1 MWRHFTVIAKSGWP
15 SSQLSV
21 NLSQFGLGSTNLVLN
36 EATTYNA
43 LKPSIRYEIY
53 ISNRLNPLQCR
64 GFTALCNL
72 NNLITALNDV
82 NGSVCCMK
90 IDAIV
95 SPGETLKATWFV
107 IKCLNL
113 SNRKLLFSNTSQAD
127 SGRRGTERLNELI
140 IRRST

>member
-1 MWRHFTVIAKSGWP
+1 MHLSLQSATKFTSLIVSTP
-15 SSQLSV
+15 YSV
-21 NLSQFGLGSTNLVLN
+21 LRTSLRSVVSTILL
-36 EATTYNA
+36 
-43 LKPSIRYEIY
+43 R
-53 ISNRLNPLQCR
+53 
-64 GFTALCNL
+64 
-72 NNLITALNDV
+72 ALNDV